1 MPPAPRNDKKERR
14 MGALFAKLKRLMKNR
29 KGQSLVETALV
40 LPIVLLLFCGIVDF
54 GWIMGNQLI
63 ADNSCREGAR
73 LGAVVATDSDYGSQV
88 RSRVLSVT
96 PAFSHSGISVSTTL
110 TNPSNPTNGDVRVTI
125 HYTFKILTPIAQILL
140 GEQEYT
146 ATSTCVM
153 KAE

>member
-1 MPPAPRNDKKERR
+1 V
-14 MGALFAKLKRLMKNR
+14 FAKLKRLRMDS
-29 KGQSLVETALV
+29 KGQSLVETAVV

-63 ADNSCREGAR
+63 AENGSREGAR
-73 LGAVVATDSDYGSQV
+73 LGAVVATASDCGSQV

-96 PAFSHSGISVSTTL
+96 PAFSHPGISVSTTL
-110 TNPSNPTNGDVRVTI
+110 TNPSNPAGGDVRVTI

-146 ATSTCVM
+146 ASSTSVM